1 MNDGERLD
9 VLLVKRG
16 LVPSRTRAQDNIAAG
31 LVTVDGVRAE
41 KPSQRCRPDADI
53 KIQGE
58 LHPYVGRGWL
68 KLAHAL
74 RSFGLR
80 PVGVVA
86 LDVGASTGGFTDCL
100 LQNGAAKVYAV
111 DVGADQLVP
120 ALRND
125 PRVIVRERTN
135 ARRLTR
141 DQVPEPVEFATIDVS
156 FISLGK
162 LWPAI
167 VPLLAEGATVVA
179 LVKPQFEVGPGQVG
193 RGGIVRSPRAHAK
206 ALAAAI
212 RAATDAG
219 LTLRGLT
226 HSPVRGGDG
235 NIEFL
240 LYLTRGGNGVPERD
254 LTALIER
261 TVAAAHSALK
271 PGRQRD

>member
-16 LVPSRTRAQDNIAAG
+16 LVPSRTRAQESIAAG

-41 KPSQRCRPDADI
+41 KPSQRCRLDADI
-53 KIQGE
+53 QIQGE
-58 LHPYVGRGWL
+58 LYPYVGRGGL

-111 DVGADQLVP
+111 DVGADQLAP
-120 ALRND
+120 ALRSD

-167 VPLLAEGATVVA
+167 VPLLAEGATVIA

-193 RGGIVRSPRAHAK
+193 RGGIVRSPRAHAV

-212 RAATDAG
+212 RAATAAG
-219 LTLRGLT
+219 LTLCGLT
-226 HSPVRGGDG
+226 YSPVRGGDG

-240 LYLTRGGNGVPERD
+240 LYLTRGGNGLPERD
-254 LTALIER
+254 LAALIEQ
-261 TVAAAHSALK
+261 TVAAAHRALK